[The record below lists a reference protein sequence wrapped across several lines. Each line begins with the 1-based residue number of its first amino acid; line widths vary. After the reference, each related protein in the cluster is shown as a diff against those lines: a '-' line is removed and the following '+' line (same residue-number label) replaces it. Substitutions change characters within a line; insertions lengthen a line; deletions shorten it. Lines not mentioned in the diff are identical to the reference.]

1 MVEEGTVVPA
11 GHGVRGLGDPTAH
24 AYLLRCKLN
33 SQLVCGA
40 AGVMSGHPCRESSA
54 RVDTDP
60 ESHLTVER

>member
-11 GHGVRGLGDPTAH
+11 GCGVRGLGDPTAH

-33 SQLVCGA
+33 SQLVCRA
-40 AGVMSGHPCRESSA
+40 ADVMSAHPCREPSA

-60 ESHLTVER
+60 ESHLAAER